1 MTSNYFYYQTYLCN
15 SPPEIRTHSSYNLHS
30 NVSTQWKRHPCNKN
44 QEDRNF
50 FLNKCSFTIDL
61 PILDFFLKKRK
72 NIPSSNLPLTISVSS
87 PRHRRRLP
95 PPPLPPHPLLSL
107 CHRWQW
113 RLTQPS
119 QFFGFAIL
127 SYLIQWIFFSS
138 TFPLQ
143 KTLAINASIWLHTE
157 ARSLKQLIK

>member
-1 MTSNYFYYQTYLCN
+1 MLFHPYQTYLCN

-119 QFFGFAIL
+119 LTTTSAMAATEFFPQQPL
-127 SYLIQWIFFSS
+127 SDRSFPSPSLTQPPLIVMPPHTSHQQQLPSS
-138 TFPLQ
+138 
-143 KTLAINASIWLHTE
+143 
-157 ARSLKQLIK
+157 